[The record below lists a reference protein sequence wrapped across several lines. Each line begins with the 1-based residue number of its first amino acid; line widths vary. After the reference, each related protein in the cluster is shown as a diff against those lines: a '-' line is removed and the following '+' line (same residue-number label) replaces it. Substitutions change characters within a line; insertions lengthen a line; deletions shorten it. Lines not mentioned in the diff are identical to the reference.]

1 MKPVTV
7 QYGGRVGANDRR
19 QASVM
24 DEVPLG
30 LIRRI
35 LMGFVEVPV
44 TEGSSAIVV
53 KGSETRRR

>member
-7 QYGGRVGANDRR
+7 QYGGRVCSNDRR

-30 LIRRI
+30 LMRRI
-35 LMGFVEVPV
+35 LMTLVEEPV
-44 TEGSSAIVV
+44 TEGSSPIVERQFNV
-53 KGSETRRR
+53 II

>member
-7 QYGGRVGANDRR
+7 QCGGRVCSSDRR

-30 LIRRI
+30 LMRRI
-35 LMGFVEVPV
+35 LMALVDEPV
-44 TEGSSAIVV
+44 TEGSSAMVEADWIE
-53 KGSETRRR
+53 GDL